1 MRLWEEC
8 VGGGSSVWHTV
19 RWLRGEAYLDIL
31 GIKRHGRVTLY
42 NVCWVFCSCH
52 GAKRSFL
59 SVRINDSSHIPSQ
72 WHTAQSH
79 LVDGCWS
86 RTSREQKYSVV
97 SCFFLYWVDHMTTS
111 IQEAF
116 ITMCRNLWYLD
127 KNPQKLNIYI
137 VYTQRRLFISRCLHV
152 PVLWLFKGLGVFARS
167 WLGTEFNRRFVQ
179 WNTRCSRLLGHLDLP
194 KMAAWF
200 SGSRLTANIH

>member
-1 MRLWEEC
+1 MCAGCFAAVMAPNALSC
-8 VGGGSSVWHTV
+8 LLGSTTAHTFPASDTQLKVISSTGVG
-19 RWLRGEAYLDIL
+19 
-31 GIKRHGRVTLY
+31 
-42 NVCWVFCSCH
+42 
-52 GAKRSFL
+52 
-59 SVRINDSSHIPSQ
+59 
-72 WHTAQSH
+72 
-79 LVDGCWS
+79 LVPPGNK
-86 RTSREQKYSVV
+86 KYSVV

-167 WLGTEFNRRFVQ
+167 WIGTEFNRRFVQ